1 MRFYLLNLIFDKY
14 EILHNRFY
22 AFTKSIFKNRVG
34 FYMVNFPLFFY
45 LHINISMLVIT
56 VDIITYKCQILCIK
70 EGRQFF
76 I

>member
-22 AFTKSIFKNRVG
+22 AFTKSIFKNR
-34 FYMVNFPLFFY
+34 VNFPLFFY